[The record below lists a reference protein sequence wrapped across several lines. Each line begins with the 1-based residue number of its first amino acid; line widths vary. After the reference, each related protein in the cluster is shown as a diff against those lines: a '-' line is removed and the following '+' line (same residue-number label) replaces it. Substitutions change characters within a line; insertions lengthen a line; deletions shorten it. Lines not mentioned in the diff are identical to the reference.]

1 MTIDAL
7 FDEEDAMISVA
18 SEIVKNQAFSDNPL
32 FPHFSRLLCSYT
44 KLNKQQKRIIRLSD
58 KQHHKLSVVNRAMRH
73 ILDNIP
79 VGIIVVDRDWKIN
92 PSYSQHMHQLF
103 RGAGKIAGA
112 SIDHLLFWEENR
124 DKERASLRKWLAL
137 VFDLAYDWEL
147 VGELGPDVIEHPAD
161 GGTLY
166 LRNSYHRIIHD
177 NGELYLMIYITD
189 ITERVRQKIAL
200 KEQETARH
208 FELEMFSFVMNQE
221 SSGDVIDFLNDTERM
236 IRESLELYGK
246 LEQSTGREGLY
257 HHMFRLMHSVKG
269 LARTCG
275 VNEFARLAH
284 QAEDILNKYRTHE
297 ISFETGMVEGVLASE
312 TLLKILNHMRDLLG
326 SGEKILD
333 RVFSQGR
340 ENAACIRN
348 RRRGI
353 SVDREKILS
362 MLAALENMKQHTSG
376 AEPVSGQIDAM
387 AEQMF
392 RMVLQ
397 PLDVVYNRLHR
408 IVNDLA
414 RSLGKEAELAVE
426 GELLMLGPE
435 AHYLVIN
442 ALIHL
447 LRNAVDHGI
456 EMPGKRSELGKNPKG
471 KVFIRTSADAD
482 RFRIDISDDGAGI
495 DPCVI
500 VARAVAK
507 RFVTQEAVAS
517 MNDEEKL
524 ALILLP
530 GFSSRD
536 SVSDISGRGVGMDV
550 VAEAMKTF
558 GGSLSIGSVLNGGT
572 TLVLEFPA
580 PRRGMKTPF

>member
-18 SEIVKNQAFSDNPL
+18 SEIVKNQSYSDNPL

-79 VGIIVVDRDWKIN
+79 VGIVVVDRDWKVN
-92 PSYSQHMHQLF
+92 PSYSQYMHQLF

-112 SIDHLLFWEENR
+112 SIDQLLFWEEHR

-166 LRNSYHRIIHD
+166 FRNSYHRIIHD

-221 SSGDVIDFLNDTERM
+221 NSGDVIEFLNDTERM
-236 IRESLELYGK
+236 IRESLELFVR
-246 LEQSTGREGLY
+246 LEGVTDREDLY

-269 LARTCG
+269 LAKTCG

-297 ISFETGMVEGVLASE
+297 ISFETGVVEGALASE
-312 TLLKILNHMRDLLG
+312 TLLKILDHMKDLLA

-340 ENAACIRN
+340 ENAACIRT

-353 SVDREKILS
+353 NVDREKIQA
-362 MLAALENMKQHTSG
+362 MLEVLENMKQETSG
-376 AEPVSGQIDAM
+376 VGAVSGQLDAM

-408 IVNDLA
+408 IVNDVA
-414 RSLGKEAELAVE
+414 RSLDKEAELAVE

-442 ALIHL
+442 AMIHL

-456 EMPGKRSELGKNPKG
+456 EMPEKRSALGKNPKG
-471 KVFIRTSADAD
+471 RVFIRTSAETG
-482 RFRIDISDDGAGI
+482 RFRIEISDDGAGA
-495 DPCVI
+495 DPCLI
-500 VARAVAK
+500 AARAVAK
-507 RFVTQEAVAS
+507 GFVCEEAVAS

-536 SVSDISGRGVGMDV
+536 SVSDISGRGVGLDV
-550 VAEAMKTF
+550 VADSMKTL
-558 GGSLSIGSVLNGGT
+558 GGSLSIVSVPNGGT
-572 TLVLEFPA
+572 TFVLDFPA
-580 PRRGMKTPF
+580 PRRGMKNPF